1 MLDQAPGQIAYYF
14 AAAVVLTFPAS
25 SILLWSF
32 RRQVARAMRLR
43 GRGSELAPRRAA
55 EARRASNAPIRA
67 GSATLRQCAILG
79 LAALLAGIAFTLFFF
94 WGNRDA
100 RSTAFLFVCL
110 PYVYAW
116 PLVPSLQLVLHG
128 RYAGWSITAAY
139 VALGAAAVL
148 VWSLCARFVLQRA
161 DVTPLANVTT
171 FLGLVS
177 LYAGPPYLT
186 IVAIGRPGIRPV
198 SAFVLVG
205 LLVFSCGGLLS
216 MGLFGAIA
224 DRQTL
229 LPTAAFMGPTGL
241 FMVVSLPLGYLCWQ
255 VQRQCARW
263 FVRKRFSDAQLTTD
277 AYWVIA
283 TFYFV
288 ALLAIP
294 VGWSALWSLLVF
306 VVYRSAV
313 ELASRL
319 VPLSGHRPRS
329 LLLLRVFGYQQRSQR
344 LFDVVAQQWRFLGHV
359 NMIAAQDLAGRTVD
373 PGDIV
378 SYLGGDFRSRFVRT
392 PAELDQQVAL
402 MDTTRDPDGR
412 FRVND
417 FFCFD
422 DTWKSAVEVLVGQ
435 SDQMLMDVRSLAE
448 GNRGCAYEIE
458 LLSRLGRLQDALFL
472 VDDGRTA
479 DYLRSLL
486 PAAQPRMLELKG
498 DSNKALERVLAAL
511 REPEAKRAAE
521 PAPSG

>member
-1 MLDQAPGQIAYYF
+1 
-14 AAAVVLTFPAS
+14 
-25 SILLWSF
+25 
-32 RRQVARAMRLR
+32 
-43 GRGSELAPRRAA
+43 
-55 EARRASNAPIRA
+55 
-67 GSATLRQCAILG
+67 
-79 LAALLAGIAFTLFFF
+79 
-94 WGNRDA
+94 
-100 RSTAFLFVCL
+100 
-110 PYVYAW
+110 
-116 PLVPSLQLVLHG
+116 
-128 RYAGWSITAAY
+128 
-139 VALGAAAVL
+139 
-148 VWSLCARFVLQRA
+148 
-161 DVTPLANVTT
+161 
-171 FLGLVS
+171 
-177 LYAGPPYLT
+177 
-186 IVAIGRPGIRPV
+186 
-198 SAFVLVG
+198 
-205 LLVFSCGGLLS
+205 
-216 MGLFGAIA
+216 
-224 DRQTL
+224 
-229 LPTAAFMGPTGL
+229 
-241 FMVVSLPLGYLCWQ
+241 
-255 VQRQCARW
+255 
-263 FVRKRFSDAQLTTD
+263 
-277 AYWVIA
+277 
-283 TFYFV
+283 
-288 ALLAIP
+288 
-294 VGWSALWSLLVF
+294 
-306 VVYRSAV
+306 
-313 ELASRL
+313 
-319 VPLSGHRPRS
+319 
-329 LLLLRVFGYQQRSQR
+329 LLRVFGYQQRSQR